1 MRTILIIARWLSG
14 IFRPQ
19 YFTVLGFVVLF
30 LFTYMSMLPWQFKGA
45 VLALVLFGTVL
56 LPRWTVHFWRR
67 ISGIEIHHLRFR
79 KNRYFPYLIW
89 ICYYVFTLHMLSKF
103 HLPTYMSG
111 IIIAAI
117 IIQVSCAFVNLFW
130 KISTHSAGAGGVC
143 GALVA
148 FGFIFAFNPLPWL
161 TLCIFMSGLVGT
173 SRMLLRQH
181 SLAQVVAGSILGFV
195 LGFVGI
201 IIPW

>member
-1 MRTILIIARWLSG
+1 MRTVLITARWLSG

-19 YFTVLGFVVLF
+19 YFPVLGFVVLF
-30 LFTYMSMLPWQFKGA
+30 VFTYMSLLPWQFKAA

-67 ISGIEIHHLRFR
+67 MSGMELHHLRLR
-79 KNRYFPYLIW
+79 KNRYFPYIIW
-89 ICYYVFTLHMLSKF
+89 TCYYAFTLHMLSRF
-103 HLPTYMSG
+103 HLPTFMSAT
-111 IIIAAI
+111 IIAALM
-117 IIQVSCAFVNLFW
+117 IQVACALVNLFW

-143 GALVA
+143 GALMA
-148 FGFIFAFNPLPWL
+148 YAIIFGFNPLPWL
-161 TLCIFMSGLVGT
+161 CLCIFISGLVGS

-181 SLAQVVAGSILGFV
+181 SLAQVVAGSLLGCV
-195 LGFVGI
+195 LGFAGI